1 MMHSKKRNRVRLHC
15 DDHKHTQILTVRCN
29 NGQKWTEIC
38 FSVCLYYSANSIIHQ
53 KKKKMQTRPVH
64 QNCIANVTDYPRAEY
79 CETCPRWFCFEFKKW
94 VSFVSDVRLASLHVQ
109 NTVQCSS
116 SRVVH
121 CGHCDHC
128 DTSHE
133 ENHRRERVRRQ
144 ASWYAWRCVQRT
156 PTCHPAN
163 HYLRK
168 RRSSFDL

>member
-1 MMHSKKRNRVRLHC
+1 MDK
-15 DDHKHTQILTVRCN
+15 
-29 NGQKWTEIC
+29 NGQKYVFLCVFITVQTVSYI
-38 FSVCLYYSANSIIHQ
+38 Q
-53 KKKKMQTRPVH
+53 KKKKKKMQTRPVH

-116 SRVVH
+116 SRVVQCSSSRVVHCSSSRVVH